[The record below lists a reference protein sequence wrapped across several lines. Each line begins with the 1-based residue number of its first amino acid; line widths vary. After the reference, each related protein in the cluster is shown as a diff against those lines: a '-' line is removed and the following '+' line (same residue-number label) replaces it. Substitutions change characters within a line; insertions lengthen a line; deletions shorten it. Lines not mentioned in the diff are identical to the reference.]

1 MSELEKRL
9 QESTEAMKELTAVLA
24 KHVETATQMIEI
36 TAHLLQALAEQ
47 EEADEVIDDGA
58 DTYLNGQPKL

>member
-9 QESTEAMKELTAVLA
+9 QESTEATKELTAVLA
-24 KHVETATQMIEI
+24 KHVEAATQMIEI

-47 EEADEVIDDGA
+47 EEDEVIDA
-58 DTYLNGQPKL
+58 EPETYLNGQPKA

>member
-24 KHVETATQMIEI
+24 KHVDVSAQMIDI
-36 TAHLLQALAEQ
+36 TGHLLQALAEQ
-47 EEADEVIDDGA
+47 EEADEVIDDDA
-58 DTYLNGQPKL
+58 PAYLDGRPRA